1 MATPNAPTTKVQKAK
16 LYKMISY
23 KGTIGGKKFTPLTA
37 ADELGKIVKDQD
49 KAFKTITSG
58 MNSLGASLNGIALQ
72 MEAMTQ
78 AMKDRVAAKIRGD
91 AITKK
96 QDAAADKAEQTRE
109 KKKTAEEKRR
119 ELKKKR
125 DEAEDQSEKK
135 KEKKGN
141 EVIKNFKEAAK
152 SAFGGFLGAIARF
165 LGGIFKIFLVF
176 GALDW
181 ISKNPDKVQ
190 KLAEGLAA
198 IGKFVWKITSFLVGS
213 AFDGLVKFLEN
224 PVSLKGII
232 GLGQFLLSAAPIFLG
247 IAFLKNPLATAKTVG
262 WVVSSL
268 IKGILNIG
276 KAARAGAKVRK
287 FMGTKLGKGLIA
299 GGLGVAA
306 FAGEKAAGASNAEAV
321 GAGVGTAG
329 GAMVGEAIG
338 NKLGGPLG
346 GMIGGAAGAFVGGK
360 AGKAIGGF
368 MEPIFKPIGRF
379 FSMIGDVFKQVMA
392 PIKDTLSGF
401 FEILGKVMTGVLD
414 FIEPHLPMI
423 SKLLGIGIQVAFWP
437 LFMGIKAL
445 TAVLKFFAP
454 KTDEVDKE
462 KSKSGKA
469 AGGKFQTAKMV
480 KPKMASG
487 GTFNLQDEMAK
498 QLRRTMKLAKAF
510 GQLMQ
515 LPFKALGV
523 GIMTAIGGIG
533 KVFGAF
539 LPAPIRNML
548 GAMIA
553 PLAKIFGVPTSAI
566 GGSAASNEE
575 MKGDDEGQSDVKM
588 DKALTWEEKLLE
600 AIAGDDGTIALFGK
614 LFTAIMEHP
623 IFKGVKA
630 VASGLMGAVGN
641 FFGFAQGGQVPQA
654 AMGGWISGPQSGYPV
669 SLDGG
674 ATTSFIGHGTEW
686 VGMKGFAGGGA
697 FVVPFDTPATR
708 GNPGLTSQR
717 MGEAMR
723 GGYTM
728 PFSRGGNLPKFANGG
743 KFNPKDYAKGS
754 FAANRVVLNDKSYYV
769 TYDIK
774 GEAGD
779 PRTVIIKSMS
789 KRTKA
794 ANVFGQGEQRQGV
807 KPDSEEFKAVM
818 QSGGLKADIANR
830 HKYGGRGAGNRHATA
845 AKIGE
850 IKIHPQ
856 AMLSYRYNKSYQDNY
871 EAWKSKPGISDAQA
885 KQYAARAAL
894 ELAEVSAD
902 GKSTTTA
909 TTRGEENMIVND
921 EGKTAAELTPP
932 PPATTTEDSKEK
944 KKGETVDEKI
954 KRLFGKDGAL
964 RKGLSEMG
972 KTMKSSSST
981 NSAGEKVDD
990 AAHAKTEAKL
1000 DKLKALTAQRAAA
1013 MQPIVMEKEA
1023 APIMGGENN
1032 EIIIPGMDK
1041 NDADD
1046 FLMPKFGVLP
1056 EFNSTLSNLM

>member
-1 MATPNAPTTKVQKAK
+1 MANTPTVKVQKAK

-23 KGTIGGKKFTPLTA
+23 KGTVGGKKFSALTA
-37 ADELGKIVKDQD
+37 ADELSKIAQDQD
-49 KAFKTITSG
+49 KAFKSITSG

-78 AMKDRVAAKIRGD
+78 AMKDRVASKIRGD
-91 AITKK
+91 KIIKK
-96 QDAAADKAEQTRE
+96 QEDAADKAEADRE

-135 KEKKGN
+135 KKKKGS
-141 EVIKNFKEAAK
+141 EVVQNFKEAAK

-190 KLAEGLAA
+190 KLAQGLAA
-198 IGKFVWKITSFLVGS
+198 IGKFVWNITSFLVGS

-224 PVSLKGII
+224 PISLKGII

-262 WVVSSL
+262 WVVTSL

-299 GGLGVAA
+299 GGLGVSA
-306 FAGEKAAGASNAEAV
+306 FLGEKGAGASNAEAV

-329 GAMVGEAIG
+329 GALVGEAIG
-338 NKLGGPLG
+338 SKLGGPLG

-392 PIKDTLSGF
+392 PIKDSLSGF
-401 FEILGKVMTGVLD
+401 FEILGKVMTQVLD

-423 SKLLGIGIQVAFWP
+423 SKLVGIGIEVAFAP

-469 AGGKFQTAKMV
+469 AGGRFQTAKMV
-480 KPKMASG
+480 KPQMASG

-498 QLRRTMKLAKAF
+498 QLRKTAKLAKAF
-510 GQLMQ
+510 GQLML

-553 PLAKIFGVPTSAI
+553 PLAKIFGVSTSVI
-566 GGSAASNEE
+566 GGSAANKED
-575 MKGDDEGQSDVKM
+575 MKGG
-588 DKALTWEEKLLE
+588 DKGKTDKDPAITWEEKLLE
-600 AIAGDDGTIALFGK
+600 AIAGDHGTISLIGK
-614 LFTAIMEHP
+614 LFSAILDHP
-623 IFKGVKA
+623 IMKGVKA
-630 VASGLMGAVGN
+630 VAGGIFSGVGRL
-641 FFGFAQGGQVPQA
+641 FGFAAGGQVPQA
-654 AMGGWISGPQSGYPV
+654 SMGGWISGPMSGYPV

-674 ATTSFIGHGTEW
+674 ATTAFIGHGTEW

-728 PFSRGGNLPKFANGG
+728 PFSRGGNLPKFAAGG
-743 KFNPKDYAKGS
+743 KFDPKAYAKDS
-754 FAANRVVLNDKSYYV
+754 FQASRVVLNDKSYYV
-769 TYDIK
+769 TYDIA
-774 GEAGD
+774 GEGAD
-779 PRTVIIKSMS
+779 PRTVTIKSMS

-794 ANVFGQGEQRQGV
+794 ANLIGQGEERVGV
-807 KPDSEEFKAVM
+807 KPDSPEFKAVM
-818 QSGGLKADIANR
+818 SSGGLKQDIASR
-830 HKYGGRGAGNRHATA
+830 HKYGGGPRNRNAKA
-845 AKIGE
+845 ANIGE

-856 AMLSYRYNKSYQDNY
+856 AMLAYRYNKSYQDNY
-871 EAWKSKPGISDAQA
+871 ASWKSQPGISDEQA
-885 KQYAARAAL
+885 RHYASHAAL
-894 ELAEVSAD
+894 NLAEVSAD

-909 TTRGEENMIVND
+909 TTRGEENLIVNE
-921 EGKTAAELTPP
+921 EGQTADELTPP
-932 PPATTTEDSKEK
+932 PASSDDSKEK
-944 KKGETVDEKI
+944 KKKETVDEKI

-964 RKGLSEMG
+964 RTGLKEMG
-972 KTMKSSSST
+972 KALST
-981 NSAGEKVDD
+981 SETTNQNGTKVDD
-990 AAHAKTEAKL
+990 AAQAKTESKL
-1000 DKLKALTAQRAAA
+1000 DNLKALTAQRAAA

-1023 APIMGGENN
+1023 APIMGGGES
-1032 EIIIPGMDK
+1032 EIIIPGSDK

-1046 FLMPKFGVLP
+1046 FLMPKFGVLT